1 MPNAPT
7 PLPMADIIAAA
18 VALDDALSREQFP
31 QARHEARILALR
43 ADQGEFPEIAAR
55 ARAVMAVLDQA
66 IRPARKT
73 WSPAVDQLHTVI
85 DRALDAGI
93 GPLPHE

>member
-1 MPNAPT
+1 MPNSP
-7 PLPMADIIAAA
+7 PVLPMAAVIAAA
-18 VALDDALSREQFP
+18 IALDDALSREQFP

-43 ADQGEFPEIAAR
+43 ADQGEFPDIAAR

-73 WSPAVDQLHTVI
+73 WSPVVDSSI
-85 DRALDAGI
+85 R
-93 GPLPHE
+93 